1 MKVKGMRQA
10 RVYGLCGFEEGISQ
24 SGQTT
29 GSTGDEAES
38 VDRST

>member
-10 RVYGLCGFEEGISQ
+10 RCMACGGFEEVISQ

-29 GSTGDEAES
+29 GSTGDEAER

>member
-10 RVYGLCGFEEGISQ
+10 GCTACGFEEGISQ

-29 GSTGDEAES
+29 GKTGDEAER